1 MKVHIAPIFF
11 IPIISYRVRGGTI
24 YALIIKSLC
33 CSDYFFLQRITLNS
47 TFIQTSLIKQQRFF
61 FNLKKRKKE
70 KPTVT
75 EVTIF
80 KRCQNNRIQQIF
92 SHLFSM
98 FSINQHALQN
108 EIKSNN
114 EEQFHTS
121 SSGTLK
127 ILVDKIIYRV
137 KTWLINTPPHYIYL
151 LRYHCASSKI
161 HKTFAFI
168 ALELC

>member
-1 MKVHIAPIFF
+1 
-11 IPIISYRVRGGTI
+11 
-24 YALIIKSLC
+24 
-33 CSDYFFLQRITLNS
+33 
-47 TFIQTSLIKQQRFF
+47 
-61 FNLKKRKKE
+61 
-70 KPTVT
+70 
-75 EVTIF
+75 
-80 KRCQNNRIQQIF
+80 
-92 SHLFSM
+92 M

-108 EIKSNN
+108 EIKRNN

-137 KTWLINTPPHYIYL
+137 KTWLINTPPHYEYL

-168 ALELC
+168 ALEVCSYKSLEIGRSLEKIDRHVT

>member
-1 MKVHIAPIFF
+1 MIIFF
-11 IPIISYRVRGGTI
+11 
-24 YALIIKSLC
+24 
-33 CSDYFFLQRITLNS
+33 FQRITLNS
-47 TFIQTSLIKQQRFF
+47 IRTSLIKQQRFF
-61 FNLKKRKKE
+61 FKFKKKKE
-70 KPTVT
+70 RKAHCNWSDNFQKVS
-75 EVTIF
+75 EQ
-80 KRCQNNRIQQIF
+80 QNTTNF
-92 SHLFSM
+92 LSPFSM

-108 EIKSNN
+108 EIKRNN

-127 ILVDKIIYRV
+127 ILLDKIIYRV

-168 ALELC
+168 ALEVCSY